1 MVKILTKGGLAYY
14 LGLDLSLQILHQ
26 RPTMET
32 ILGLTSVVQSVNVNI
47 MEEGGCYE
55 WISRTAIYI
64 R

>member
-32 ILGLTSVVQSVNVNI
+32 ILGLTSVV
-47 MEEGGCYE
+47 
-55 WISRTAIYI
+55 
-64 R
+64 